1 MKRALVLF
9 AALAFHTGAHA
20 QAVQVATIVP
30 PTLEVQRLAPQLVAF
45 VGGEVNFANLVN
57 GLALGL
63 PVTLSTPLADGTTQI
78 ATFTPTGTLTSLQVA
93 QLLESARQSLIAR
106 GIATPTAQQLGT
118 TLLGGGLQTA
128 LGVTQLTPLI
138 NATSALGTTSVGTTT
153 LGQQLSPAAAI
164 QAAQSAAIAGGT
176 AGTVRNT
183 SDSLFPRGISD
194 TPPTLVPGF
203 TALTPGA
210 ATTTT
215 TTTAPAGAT
224 REAPIQA
231 IAPR

>member
-9 AALAFHTGAHA
+9 AALALHAGAYA
-20 QAVQVATIVP
+20 QQPLQVATIVP

-45 VGGEVNFANLVN
+45 AGSELNFANLVN

-78 ATFTPTGTLTSLQVA
+78 ATFTPTGTMTSLQIA
-93 QLLESARQSLIAR
+93 QLLETARQSLIAR

-118 TLLGGGLQTA
+118 TLLGGALPTA
-128 LGVTQLTPLI
+128 LGSAPVSGLI
-138 NATSALGTTSVGTTT
+138 DATGT
-153 LGQQLSPAAAI
+153 LGSATLGPQASPAASI
-164 QAAQSAAIAGGT
+164 QAARSAAVAGGT

-194 TPPTLVPGF
+194 TPTTLVPGF
-203 TALTPGA
+203 TAASPGA

-215 TTTAPAGAT
+215 TTIAPATSPT

-231 IAPR
+231 TIPR